1 MDFRDGPADAEFRA
15 AAREVLERA
24 VADLPGPEP
33 QTVEERAPYWRQF
46 QRAIA
51 DAGYAG
57 LSWPREYG
65 GRDASLTEQA
75 IFLQEYDRA
84 NAPDRLNT
92 LGEGLAGPTI
102 IDFGTDE
109 HKRRF
114 LEPILRGEE
123 IWCQLFSEPNAGSD
137 LAALEAR
144 AERDGDGWRITGQK
158 VWTSRAQ
165 VSAYGM
171 LLARTGGGPRHKG
184 ITYFLL
190 PMDTEG
196 VTIRPLRHMLGE
208 AEFNEVFL
216 DDVYVPDDLRIGEV
230 DGGWKVAMATLS
242 YERVALATGRVN
254 VQRLIN
260 ELIALVRDS
269 EHAARPRRAPQARRP
284 LRARPGPA
292 RQRAARA
299 GLDGEGRAR
308 PGDVDRQALLGAA
321 GRGHRGLRAARSS
334 GLDAQLGEEDDS
346 TRGCGS
352 PTRRA
357 ARRSPAARP
366 SSSATSSPS
375 ACSGSHA
382 DALLRRAQAV
392 RRRDRAT
399 SARASA
405 GRASSASR

>member
-15 AAREVLERA
+15 AARTVLERA
-24 VADLPGPEP
+24 VASLPGPEP
-33 QTVEERAPYWRQF
+33 QTVEERAPFWRQF
-46 QRAIA
+46 QRELA

-57 LSWPREYG
+57 LAWPQAYG

-84 NAPDRLNT
+84 SAPDRLNT

-102 IDFGTDE
+102 IDFGSE
-109 HKRRF
+109 EQKQRF
-114 LEPILRGEE
+114 LGPILRGEE

-216 DDVYVPDDLRIGEV
+216 DEVYVPDDLRIGEV

-260 ELIALVRDS
+260 ELIVLVRESD
-269 EHAARPRRAPQARRP
+269 HGDDPAVRRKVAD
-284 LRARPGPA
+284 LY
-292 RQRAARA
+292 ARA
-299 GLDGEGRAR
+299 QVQR
-308 PGDVDRQALLGAA
+308 VN
-321 GRGHRGLRAARSS
+321 GLRALASMETGTPGPETSIGKLFSAPLVEDLADFACSLS
-334 GLDAQLGEEDDS
+334 GLDAQLDENDELDPWLRLAYQA
-346 TRGCGS
+346 RG
-352 PTRRA
+352 
-357 ARRSPAARP
+357 
-366 SSSATSSPS
+366 TSI
-375 ACSGSHA
+375 
-382 DALLRRAQAV
+382 
-392 RRRDRAT
+392 
-399 SARASA
+399 A
-405 GRASSASR
+405 GGTTFIQRNIVAERVLGLPR